1 MPVVSVVVESLMGNR
16 RRVLLSTALM
26 FCAVA
31 VLPAQEIL
39 NTLRVSVDVVLV
51 NVTVTDSRNETVTGL
66 AQEDFELFEDKVQQE
81 IRYFSN
87 EDAPVSLGVIF
98 DASGSMD
105 EKAAFA
111 RDAAI
116 TFLKTSTREDEFF
129 LVQFSDYA
137 WLTQDF
143 TTNVSRVENRLASLR
158 TQGSTALYDALYL
171 GLSKVRAGLHSRK
184 ALLLITDGVDNHS
197 RYSRG
202 DIRRFLREAD
212 VQVYSIDLGRA
223 LIGEFSDI
231 TGGHSY
237 RTSINGLWE
246 TSRKIAAE
254 MKNQYVLGYVSS
266 NATKDG
272 TWRKIRVKVDP
283 AARKGRLS
291 VRAKDGYYAN

>member
-1 MPVVSVVVESLMGNR
+1 MGNR

-143 TTNVSRVENRLASLR
+143 TTNVSRVESRLASLR

-171 GLSKVRAGLHSRK
+171 GLTKVSSGLHSRK

>member
-1 MPVVSVVVESLMGNR
+1 MI
-16 RRVLLSTALM
+16 
-26 FCAVA
+26 CAAA

-51 NVTVTDSRNETVTGL
+51 NVSVTDSRNETVTGL

-143 TTNVSRVENRLASLR
+143 TTNVSRVENRLASLHTR
-158 TQGSTALYDALYL
+158 GSTALYDAFYL
-171 GLSKVRAGLHSRK
+171 GSSKVKAGLA
-184 ALLLITDGVDNHS
+184 ALQKSPTAYHRRRRQPQPLFARRHPAIPPRSGRPGVLH
-197 RYSRG
+197 
-202 DIRRFLREAD
+202 
-212 VQVYSIDLGRA
+212 
-223 LIGEFSDI
+223 
-231 TGGHSY
+231 
-237 RTSINGLWE
+237 
-246 TSRKIAAE
+246 
-254 MKNQYVLGYVSS
+254 
-266 NATKDG
+266 
-272 TWRKIRVKVDP
+272 
-283 AARKGRLS
+283 
-291 VRAKDGYYAN
+291 

>member
-1 MPVVSVVVESLMGNR
+1 MGNQ

-26 FCAVA
+26 ICAAA

-51 NVTVTDSRNETVTGL
+51 NVSVTDSRNETVTGL

-143 TTNVSRVENRLASLR
+143 TTNVSRVEKPSGFAPHARLDSL
-158 TQGSTALYDALYL
+158 
-171 GLSKVRAGLHSRK
+171 VRCVVPRLKQS
-184 ALLLITDGVDNHS
+184 
-197 RYSRG
+197 
-202 DIRRFLREAD
+202 
-212 VQVYSIDLGRA
+212 QGRA
-223 LIGEFSDI
+223 ALQKSPTAYHRRRRQPQPLFARRHPAIPPRSGRP
-231 TGGHSY
+231 G
-237 RTSINGLWE
+237 
-246 TSRKIAAE
+246 
-254 MKNQYVLGYVSS
+254 VLH
-266 NATKDG
+266 
-272 TWRKIRVKVDP
+272 
-283 AARKGRLS
+283 
-291 VRAKDGYYAN
+291 

>member
-1 MPVVSVVVESLMGNR
+1 MGNR

-66 AQEDFELFEDKVQQE
+66 AQEDFELFEDKVQQD

-116 TFLKTSTREDEFF
+116 SFLKTSTREDEFF

-143 TTNVSRVENRLASLR
+143 TTNVSRVESRLASLR

-171 GLSKVRAGLHSRK
+171 GLTKVSAGLHSRK

>member
-1 MPVVSVVVESLMGNR
+1 MGNQ
-16 RRVLLSTALM
+16 RRVLLSSALM
-26 FCAVA
+26 FCAAV

-66 AQEDFELFEDKVQQE
+66 AQENFELFEDKVQQE

-116 TFLKTSTREDEFF
+116 SFLKTSTREDEFF

-143 TTNVSRVENRLASLR
+143 TTNVSRVESRLASLR

-171 GLSKVRAGLHSRK
+171 GLTKVTSGLHSRK

-223 LIGEFSDI
+223 LIGEFSEI

-237 RTSINGLWE
+237 RTSVNGLWE

-266 NATKDG
+266 NTTKDG

>member
-1 MPVVSVVVESLMGNR
+1 MGNQ
-16 RRVLLSTALM
+16 RRVLLSTALV
-26 FCAVA
+26 FCAAA

-66 AQEDFELFEDKVQQE
+66 DQEDFELFEDKVQQD

-116 TFLKTSTREDEFF
+116 SFLKTSTREDEFF

-143 TTNVSRVENRLASLR
+143 TTNVSRVESRLASLR

-171 GLSKVRAGLHSRK
+171 GLTKVSSGLHSRK

-223 LIGEFSDI
+223 LIGEFSEI

-237 RTSINGLWE
+237 RTSVNGLWE

-266 NATKDG
+266 NTTKDG

>member
-1 MPVVSVVVESLMGNR
+1 MGSQR
-16 RRVLLSTALM
+16 SVLLSTALM
-26 FCAVA
+26 FCAAA

-143 TTNVSRVENRLASLR
+143 TTNVSRVESRLASLR

-171 GLSKVRAGLHSRK
+171 GLTKVSAGLHSRK

>member
-1 MPVVSVVVESLMGNR
+1 MLLPFLSLWSHLWETDAEFYCR
-16 RRVLLSTALM
+16 RTGVLCRSR
-26 FCAVA
+26 
-31 VLPAQEIL
+31 LPAQEIL

-51 NVTVTDSRNETVTGL
+51 NVSVTDSRNETVTGL
-66 AQEDFELFEDKVQQE
+66 VQEDFELFEDKLQQE
-81 IRYFSN
+81 IQYFSN

-98 DASGSMD
+98 DVSGSMD

-143 TTNVSRVENRLASLR
+143 TTNVSRVENRLASVHTR
-158 TQGSTALYDALYL
+158 GSTALYDALYL
-171 GLSKVRAGLHSRK
+171 GLSKLRDGLHSRK

-212 VQVYSIDLGRA
+212 VQVYSIDLGAPSLGSSLRSREAA
-223 LIGEFSDI
+223 LIGRLSTVF
-231 TGGHSY
+231 
-237 RTSINGLWE
+237 
-246 TSRKIAAE
+246 
-254 MKNQYVLGYVSS
+254 
-266 NATKDG
+266 
-272 TWRKIRVKVDP
+272 
-283 AARKGRLS
+283 GRLPGRS
-291 VRAKDGYYAN
+291 QPR

>member
-66 AQEDFELFEDKVQQE
+66 GQEDFELFEDKVQQE

-116 TFLKTSTREDEFF
+116 SFLKTSTREDEFF

-171 GLSKVRAGLHSRK
+171 GLTKVSAGLHSRK

>member
-1 MPVVSVVVESLMGNR
+1 MGNR

-66 AQEDFELFEDKVQQE
+66 GQEDFELFEDKVQQE

-116 TFLKTSTREDEFF
+116 SFLKTSTREDEFF

-143 TTNVSRVENRLASLR
+143 TTNVSRVESRLASLR

-171 GLSKVRAGLHSRK
+171 GLTKVSAGLHSRK

>member
-1 MPVVSVVVESLMGNR
+1 MGNQR
-16 RRVLLSTALM
+16 SRVLLSTALM
-26 FCAVA
+26 FCAAA

-116 TFLKTSTREDEFF
+116 SFLKTSTREDEFF

-143 TTNVSRVENRLASLR
+143 TTNVSRVESRLASLR

-171 GLSKVRAGLHSRK
+171 GLTKVTSGLHSRK

-223 LIGEFSDI
+223 LIGEFSEI

-237 RTSINGLWE
+237 RTSVNGLWE

-266 NATKDG
+266 NTTKDG

>member
-1 MPVVSVVVESLMGNR
+1 
-16 RRVLLSTALM
+16 M
-26 FCAVA
+26 FCAAA

-66 AQEDFELFEDKVQQE
+66 GQEDFELFEDKVQQE

-143 TTNVSRVENRLASLR
+143 TTNVSRVESRLASLR

-171 GLSKVRAGLHSRK
+171 GLTKVSAGLHSRK

>member
-1 MPVVSVVVESLMGNR
+1 
-16 RRVLLSTALM
+16 M
-26 FCAVA
+26 FCAAA
-31 VLPAQEIL
+31 VLSAQEIL

-116 TFLKTSTREDEFF
+116 SFLKTSTREDEFF

-143 TTNVSRVENRLASLR
+143 TTNVSRVESRLASLR

-171 GLSKVRAGLHSRK
+171 GLTKVTSGLHSRK

-223 LIGEFSDI
+223 LIGEFSEI

-237 RTSINGLWE
+237 RTSVNGLWE

-266 NATKDG
+266 NTTKDG

>member
-1 MPVVSVVVESLMGNR
+1 
-16 RRVLLSTALM
+16 M
-26 FCAVA
+26 FCAAV

-116 TFLKTSTREDEFF
+116 SFLKTSTREDEFF

-143 TTNVSRVENRLASLR
+143 TTNVSRVESRLASLR

-171 GLSKVRAGLHSRK
+171 GLTKVTSGLHSRK

-223 LIGEFSDI
+223 LIGEFSEI

-237 RTSINGLWE
+237 RTSVNGLWE

-266 NATKDG
+266 NTTKDG

>member
-1 MPVVSVVVESLMGNR
+1 
-16 RRVLLSTALM
+16 
-26 FCAVA
+26 
-31 VLPAQEIL
+31 
-39 NTLRVSVDVVLV
+39 
-51 NVTVTDSRNETVTGL
+51 
-66 AQEDFELFEDKVQQE
+66 LFEDKVQQE

-116 TFLKTSTREDEFF
+116 SFLKTSTREDEFF

-143 TTNVSRVENRLASLR
+143 TTNVSRVESRLASLR

-171 GLSKVRAGLHSRK
+171 GLTKVTSGLHSRK

-223 LIGEFSDI
+223 LIGEFSEI

-237 RTSINGLWE
+237 RTSVNGLWE

-266 NATKDG
+266 NTTKDG

>member
-1 MPVVSVVVESLMGNR
+1 MGNQ

-26 FCAVA
+26 FCAAA

-116 TFLKTSTREDEFF
+116 SFLKTSTREDEFF

-143 TTNVSRVENRLASLR
+143 TTNVSRVESRLASLR

-171 GLSKVRAGLHSRK
+171 GLTKVTSGLHSRK

-223 LIGEFSDI
+223 LIGEFSEI

-237 RTSINGLWE
+237 RTSVNGLWE

-266 NATKDG
+266 NTTKDG

>member
-1 MPVVSVVVESLMGNR
+1 MGNR

-66 AQEDFELFEDKVQQE
+66 AQEDFELFEDKVQQD

-143 TTNVSRVENRLASLR
+143 TTNVSRVESRLASLR

-171 GLSKVRAGLHSRK
+171 GLTKVSAGLHSRK

>member
-1 MPVVSVVVESLMGNR
+1 
-16 RRVLLSTALM
+16 M
-26 FCAVA
+26 FCAAA

-116 TFLKTSTREDEFF
+116 SFLKTSTREDEFF

-143 TTNVSRVENRLASLR
+143 TTNVSRVESRLASLR

-171 GLSKVRAGLHSRK
+171 GLTKVTSGLHSRK

-223 LIGEFSDI
+223 LIGEFSEI

-237 RTSINGLWE
+237 RTSVNGLWE

-266 NATKDG
+266 NTTKDG